1 MQMVLVQVKTSP
13 LQMNTV
19 CSKAVREFIFALP
32 LVFVW
37 PRHGRCSLKQLA
49 GFCRLSRRLRSVVDR
64 GSVEE
69 LKIPSWENCCKRL
82 D

>member
-1 MQMVLVQVKTSP
+1 MQMIVVQVKTSP

-19 CSKAVREFIFALP
+19 FSKAVHEFVFALP
-32 LVFVW
+32 LVFVR
-37 PRHGRCSLKQLA
+37 PRHGRCSVKQLA
-49 GFCRLSRRLRSVVDR
+49 GFCRLSRHLRSVVDH